1 MTGTAFDSIPY
12 DRLHRFELLGG
23 ECIEIPSPTP
33 EHQGI
38 IGNLLFSLD
47 RYLDS
52 ENIGAVY
59 ASIEYVFGENTR
71 LRPDL
76 SIILGDDWRN
86 LDVDRIPVPRP
97 PAIAIE
103 VLSPSERTRYSTDKV
118 GIYLPQVQEVWQLI
132 TEEREILVH
141 KPSAELA
148 ILGEDDELRSPLLQ
162 SWSFSVKQVFDT
174 RKAATQ

>member
-1 MTGTAFDSIPY
+1 MTGTVFDCLPY
-12 DRLHRFELLGG
+12 DRLHRFELFGG

-33 EHQGI
+33 EHQRI
-38 IGNLLFSLD
+38 VCNLLFSLD

-52 ENIGAVY
+52 QNIGAVY

-86 LDVDRIPVPRP
+86 LDVNRIPVPRP

-103 VLSPSERTRYSTDKV
+103 VLSPSERTRYSTDKAD
-118 GIYLPQVQEVWQLI
+118 IYLPQVREVWQLI
-132 TEEREILVH
+132 TEERAILIH
-141 KPSAELA
+141 NSAELA
-148 ILGEDDELRSPLLQ
+148 ILGEDDELRSPLLPG
-162 SWSFSVKQVFDT
+162 WSFFVKQVFDA
-174 RKAATQ
+174 RKAATH